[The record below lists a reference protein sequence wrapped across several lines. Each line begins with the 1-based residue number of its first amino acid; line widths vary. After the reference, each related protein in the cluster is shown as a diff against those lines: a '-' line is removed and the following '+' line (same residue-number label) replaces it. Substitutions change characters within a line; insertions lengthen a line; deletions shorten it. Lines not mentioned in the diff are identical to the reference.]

1 MKKNGVTNGVEKYFH
16 GATDLPKESA
26 LAPLIFS
33 DEELKAI
40 RVMCDASIPTCVYDG
55 VISAVR
61 KLDDYFGKP
70 IRLNEM
76 NLEWMAKHPKTADPV
91 IETSTPP
98 KGGPIRVVVRCK
110 AEHTWESTTK
120 GGAPADPKCPTCQH
134 SWIAYA
140 PAAKLAAP

>member
-1 MKKNGVTNGVEKYFH
+1 MKRNGVTNGVEKHFH

-26 LAPLIFS
+26 LAPLVFS
-33 DEELKAI
+33 DEELKGLA
-40 RVMCDASIPTCVYDG
+40 VMCEGSVPTCVYDG
-55 VISAVR
+55 VMSAV
-61 KLDDYFGKP
+61 KKIEGYFGRS
-70 IRLNEM
+70 IRLTEM
-76 NLEWMAKHPKTADPV
+76 NLEWIAKHPPVKDPV
-91 IETSTPP
+91 VATSAPP

-140 PAAKLAAP
+140 PAAKPSP